1 MPFVARLTD
10 SVGNP
15 IDGGTIIFNLGG
27 AQFIQTTNAD
37 GYTTFTPTVTGTLLA
52 VAQKTGYS
60 TKSVNCEIIDDAEL
74 CNCTAGGG
82 SGCEFGTDPQASD
95 FTITSF
101 TTDKTTYSRGE
112 TMTVTMTVL
121 NSAGEMYK
129 KLLIDASSTHSGG
142 LPLGFVGSW
151 SFVDTGANVYEMRL
165 YIPTSTET
173 GTYNVA
179 GGVYTDYLEVGGMEA
194 ILDTTT
200 TPISV
205 SII

>member
-1 MPFVARLTD
+1 
-10 SVGNP
+10 
-15 IDGGTIIFNLGG
+15 
-27 AQFIQTTNAD
+27 
-37 GYTTFTPTVTGTLLA
+37 
-52 VAQKTGYS
+52 
-60 TKSVNCEIIDDAEL
+60 
-74 CNCTAGGG
+74 
-82 SGCEFGTDPQASD
+82 
-95 FTITSF
+95 
-101 TTDKTTYSRGE
+101 
-112 TMTVTMTVL
+112 MTVTMTVL

-179 GGVYTDYLEVGGMEA
+179 GGVYTDYLAEGGT
-194 ILDTTT
+194 ILDTAS
-200 TPISV
+200 PVSV